1 MGGYIST
8 WGCLF
13 WWSTGNT
20 HNSVGLHYD
29 FRKHVV
35 MLTMSVYLKINKIH
49 LWSLITYW
57 IYIHG
62 WHTEIQTVSVEPADL
77 LLSDMYICV
86 HTHTHTHTLV
96 LGSPLDWSKHYFRIS
111 FCNNLVWQTFQWV
124 HGFQISSCNLL

>member
-13 WWSTGNT
+13 WWSTRNT
-20 HNSVGLHYD
+20 HNSAGLHYD
-29 FRKHVV
+29 FRKQVV

-62 WHTEIQTVSVEPADL
+62 WHTEIQTVSAGPADL

-86 HTHTHTHTLV
+86 HTHTHTHINIGKSLRLKQTIL
-96 LGSPLDWSKHYFRIS
+96 LNI
-111 FCNNLVWQTFQWV
+111 FCNNLVWQTFQLV